1 LHLPIRRPAYALRL
15 DLDDRG
21 FARFIE
27 ERKTVLP
34 EFFLNALR
42 P

>member
-1 LHLPIRRPAYALRL
+1 MLRAVMGW
-15 DLDDRG
+15 DAGG
-21 FARFIE
+21 FERFIA
-27 ERKTVLP
+27 ERKRALP